1 LRLRL
6 SRALALCAAALI
18 AVGACSGGGAGDW
31 KSAPDTGKAKT
42 QAQSFGTYGIP
53 DSWANYG
60 ESFTAF
66 CQKNFQ
72 FDCNTKDHR
81 QSLGEDMSSAQEI
94 KAYSDEK
101 NNPKASLAD
110 IGILFAGPSEAAG
123 VVPDYLPPNATKL
136 GAGLKGTTGGWV
148 ATFVGVPGY
157 VVNVDFL
164 KSKNIAV
171 PTSWDDLAKPEYKGL
186 VGIPL
191 PGSSGT
197 ATTAFVAMNYA
208 HGGTLDNWQPG
219 IDFAKKLLPNIKG
232 VHEGNADEFEKGE
245 VPIQIKYDFNLIALA
260 NQVKT
265 KNINAQ
271 VVIPKD
277 GSIYAPSALMVN
289 KFDTAHMDFAKMY
302 MDWVLS
308 DEGQT
313 VFAKFGA
320 RPIRYVTGDL
330 KLGDDAKTKWLPDDQ
345 YANVKNIDLSKL
357 KIEDVADI
365 WNNKVLAGGG

>member
-1 LRLRL
+1 MRVPHARL
-6 SRALALCAAALI
+6 LALGAAVVI
-18 AVGACSGGGAGDW
+18 ASGACSAGGGGDW
-31 KSAPDTGKAKT
+31 KSAPDANKAKQ
-42 QAQSFGTYGIP
+42 QAQNFGTYGIP

-101 NNPKASLAD
+101 NNPKATLAD

-123 VVPDYLPPNATKL
+123 VIPDYLPPNASKL
-136 GAGLKGTTGGWV
+136 PAGLKAANGGWV

-157 VVNVDFL
+157 VVNVAFL
-164 KSKNIAV
+164 KSKNIPV
-171 PTSWDDLAKPEYKGL
+171 PTTWDALADPAYKGL

-197 ATTAFVAMNYA
+197 ATTAFVAMTYA
-208 HGGTLDNWQPG
+208 HGGSLDNWQPG

-260 NQVKT
+260 NQVKA
-265 KNINAQ
+265 KNIEAQ
-271 VVIPKD
+271 VVIPTD

-289 KFDTAHMDFAKMY
+289 KYDTARMDFAKMF

-320 RPIRYVTGDL
+320 RPIRYVLGDL
-330 KLGDDAKTKWLPDDQ
+330 KLGDDAKTKWLPDEQ
-345 YANVKNIDLSKL
+345 YAKVQNIDLSKL

-365 WNNKVLAGGG
+365 WNNKVLAGG